1 MKLKTTLSLVAVAAV
16 ALFSHGAFAQATR
29 AEVKAETAS
38 ANKAGK
44 ITTGDLDAPVPKPKS
59 TANRSQVKSEAAAAE
74 KSGQIPSGEQSQ
86 KTPKPKSTANR
97 AEVKSETKAANKA
110 GDIATGEGNQQSGP
124 LKKP

>member
-1 MKLKTTLSLVAVAAV
+1 MKMKTTLSLVAVAAV
-16 ALFSHGAFAQATR
+16 ALFSHGAFAQEKTR

-59 TANRSQVKSEAAAAE
+59 TAAAAE

-86 KTPKPKSTANR
+86 KTAKPKSTANR